1 MHWVYLSPHFDDAVY
16 SCGAAIWQQTR
27 AGDVVEIW
35 TICAGEPPAD
45 RPLTPFASLL
55 HSRWGMAGQS
65 VTARK
70 VEDAAACALVGAT
83 ARRFNLLDCI
93 YRYNPLTGEPMVQ
106 DEQGLWSFGPH
117 PEPWLVEELAH
128 SLALEL
134 HPEVQVAVPLAIG
147 DHTDHR
153 LVRFAAQA
161 LGRPLWYYPDAPYA
175 MRTPDASLFYASA
188 TRVKPQTLTAPALAV
203 WQVAAAT
210 YASQLN
216 TFWPD
221 RSALDAAYERYAL
234 QGGGR
239 LIRLPAEESYD
250 YGT

>member
-1 MHWVYLSPHFDDAVY
+1 MQWVYLSPHFDDAIY
-16 SCGAAIWQQTR
+16 SCGAAIWQQIQ
-27 AGDVVEIW
+27 AGELVEIW
-35 TICAGEPPAD
+35 TICAGDPPTT

-55 HSRWGMAGQS
+55 HARWGLTEQA

-70 VEDAAACALVGAT
+70 AEDAAACALVGAT
-83 ARRFNLLDCI
+83 SRRFDIPDCI
-93 YRYNPLTGEPMVQ
+93 YRHHPLSGEPIVQ

-128 SLALEL
+128 SLSLEL
-134 HPEVQVAVPLAIG
+134 QPEAQVVAPLAIG

-161 LGRPLWYYPDAPYA
+161 LNRPLWYYPDAPYA
-175 MRTPDASLFYASA
+175 MRVPDAGTFYASA
-188 TRVKPQTLTAPALAV
+188 RQVTPPVLSAAALAI
-203 WQVAAAT
+203 WQEAAAA
-210 YASQLN
+210 YASQLS

-221 RSALDAAYERYAL
+221 RSALDAAYESFDR

-239 LIRLPAEESYD
+239 LFQFPAEEPYLAD
-250 YGT
+250 